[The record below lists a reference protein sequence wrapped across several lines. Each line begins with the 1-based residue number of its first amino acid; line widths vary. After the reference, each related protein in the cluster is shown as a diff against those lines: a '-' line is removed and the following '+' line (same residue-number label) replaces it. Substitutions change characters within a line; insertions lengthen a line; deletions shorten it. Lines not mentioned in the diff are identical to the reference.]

1 MKKEIITICIII
13 ILIVIAHAVTQIY
26 TQNFFDSISEDLSI
40 VEEKMLSE
48 VDDKNVVYDV
58 KNDKDDSDDKTSEK
72 TINKAEIEDDIKNVE
87 KKWREKYN
95 YFANFVEHDELEK
108 VETQL
113 ISIKA
118 NAGVGNFDKCVDE
131 IEKCKFIIK
140 HIEEKDSL
148 KIVNIF

>member
-87 KKWREKYN
+87 TWKV
-95 YFANFVEHDELEK
+95 NFK
-108 VETQL
+108 VPL
-113 ISIKA
+113 
-118 NAGVGNFDKCVDE
+118 CVLCTP
-131 IEKCKFIIK
+131 KG
-140 HIEEKDSL
+140 
-148 KIVNIF
+148 